1 MSPAIS
7 KACNCPKS
15 TYPTGLW
22 SVWKATGEN
31 EAAAVTDLKTNLALI
46 PVAEMNSSHSAYL
59 LDIQFYVIKTFISET
74 RAISVKQ

>member
-1 MSPAIS
+1 M
-7 KACNCPKS
+7 
-15 TYPTGLW
+15 
-22 SVWKATGEN
+22 WKATGEN